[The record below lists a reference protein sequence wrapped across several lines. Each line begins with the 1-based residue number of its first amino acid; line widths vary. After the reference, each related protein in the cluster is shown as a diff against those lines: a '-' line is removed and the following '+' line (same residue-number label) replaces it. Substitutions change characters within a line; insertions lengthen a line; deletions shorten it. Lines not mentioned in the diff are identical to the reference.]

1 MARERVIKGDGPEL
15 PVEAEEG
22 REEGLIWNLR
32 PRTLPEYVGQTLV
45 VESIGIAIAAARAR
59 REPLEHVLFHGPPG
73 LGKTTLAHIIARE
86 MGAEIVHTSGPAL
99 EKPLD
104 IVGVLSNLNEGEALF
119 IDEIHRLPHT
129 VEEYLYSAMEDFQV
143 DFVTGKG
150 AYARTL
156 PFQLK
161 RFTLIGATTRAGLLT
176 PPLRDRFGMVYH
188 LDFYSTEELTEVV
201 KRSSEILGVSI
212 DPEGASEIASRSRGT
227 PRVANRL
234 LRRVRDYAQVRSQGS
249 INREVADTALDQRG
263 RGRTGA
269 GPARQAVSDH
279 HRRELPRR
287 AGWHR
292 RPGCHC
298 ERGGADPCG
307 RGGAVPVED
316 RVCAQNTRWTQ
327 DRRGGYGQ
335 AWPERAEEAPVMRC
349 PCLRRHGGWAPWTES
364 TTRQERS

>member
-1 MARERVIKGDGPEL
+1 MARERVIKGDGPE
-15 PVEAEEG
+15 PQVEAEQG

-249 INREVADTALDQRG
+249 INREVADTAL
-263 RGRTGA
+263 T
-269 GPARQAVSDH
+269 
-279 HRRELPRR
+279 REGVDELGLDRLDR
-287 AGWHR
+287 LYLTTIA
-292 RPGCHC
+292 
-298 ERGGADPCG
+298 ENYRGGPVGIDALAATVNEEVQTLVDVVEPFLLKTGFVLRTPGG
-307 RGGAVPVED
+307 RKIGEAAMAKLGLRE
-316 RVCAQNTRWTQ
+316 Q
-327 DRRGGYGQ
+327 RR
-335 AWPERAEEAPVMRC
+335 
-349 PCLRRHGGWAPWTES
+349 LL
-364 TTRQERS
+364 

>member
-15 PVEAEEG
+15 QVEAEQG

-45 VESIGIAIAAARAR
+45 VESIGIAIAAARER

-249 INREVADTALDQRG
+249 INREVADTAL
-263 RGRTGA
+263 T
-269 GPARQAVSDH
+269 
-279 HRRELPRR
+279 REGVDELGLDRLDR
-287 AGWHR
+287 LYLTTIA
-292 RPGCHC
+292 
-298 ERGGADPCG
+298 ENYRGGPVGIDALAATVNEEVQTLVDVVEPFLLKTGFVLRTPGG
-307 RGGAVPVED
+307 RKIGEAAMAKLGLRE
-316 RVCAQNTRWTQ
+316 Q
-327 DRRGGYGQ
+327 RR
-335 AWPERAEEAPVMRC
+335 
-349 PCLRRHGGWAPWTES
+349 LL
-364 TTRQERS
+364 

>member
-1 MARERVIKGDGPEL
+1 MARERVIKGDGSEP
-15 PVEAEEG
+15 PAAAAEG

-32 PRTLPEYVGQTLV
+32 PRTLHEYVGQTLV
-45 VESIGIAIAAARAR
+45 VESIGIAIAAASAR

-188 LDFYSTEELTEVV
+188 LDFYSTEELTKVV
-201 KRSSEILGVSI
+201 RRSSEILGVSI
-212 DPEGASEIASRSRGT
+212 DQEGAREIASRSRGT

-249 INREVADTALDQRG
+249 INREVADTAL
-263 RGRTGA
+263 T
-269 GPARQAVSDH
+269 
-279 HRRELPRR
+279 REGVDELGLDRLDR
-287 AGWHR
+287 LYLTTIA
-292 RPGCHC
+292 
-298 ERGGADPCG
+298 ENYRGGPVGIDALAATVNEEVQTLVDVVEPFLLKTGFVLRTPGG
-307 RGGAVPVED
+307 RKIG
-316 RVCAQNTRWTQ
+316 
-327 DRRGGYGQ
+327 
-335 AWPERAEEAPVMRC
+335 EAAMAKLG
-349 PCLRRHGGWAPWTES
+349 LREQGRLL
-364 TTRQERS
+364 

>member
-1 MARERVIKGDGPEL
+1 MARERVIKGDGSEP
-15 PVEAEEG
+15 PPAAAEG

-32 PRTLPEYVGQTLV
+32 PRTLHEYVGQTLV
-45 VESIGIAIAAARAR
+45 VESIGIAIAAASAR

-188 LDFYSTEELTEVV
+188 LDFYSTEELTKVV
-201 KRSSEILGVSI
+201 RRSSEILGVSI
-212 DPEGASEIASRSRGT
+212 DQEGAREIASRSRGT

-249 INREVADTALDQRG
+249 INREVADTAL
-263 RGRTGA
+263 T
-269 GPARQAVSDH
+269 
-279 HRRELPRR
+279 REGVDELGLDRLDR
-287 AGWHR
+287 LYLTTIA
-292 RPGCHC
+292 
-298 ERGGADPCG
+298 ENYRGGPVGIDALAATVNEEVQTLVDVVEPFLLKTGFVLRTPGG
-307 RGGAVPVED
+307 RKIG
-316 RVCAQNTRWTQ
+316 
-327 DRRGGYGQ
+327 
-335 AWPERAEEAPVMRC
+335 EAAMAKLG
-349 PCLRRHGGWAPWTES
+349 LREQGRLL
-364 TTRQERS
+364 